1 MAAVNRPVLH
11 MYHTE
16 GAGGGH
22 APDLIKSAAFPNIL
36 PSSTN
41 PTLPY
46 THTVDEHLDMV
57 MITHHLNAAIPRRYR
72 ILQIHVFVKKRLQLK
87 MFCKI
92 WVYLSMI
99 SFRFTGNG
107 PF

>member
-1 MAAVNRPVLH
+1 

-22 APDLIKSAAFPNIL
+22 APDLIKSAAYSNIL

-46 THTVDEHLDMV
+46 THNTVDEH
-57 MITHHLNAAIPRRYR
+57 
-72 ILQIHVFVKKRLQLK
+72 
-87 MFCKI
+87 
-92 WVYLSMI
+92 
-99 SFRFTGNG
+99 FRHGYDYS
-107 PF
+107 PS

>member
-1 MAAVNRPVLH
+1 MKQDLWKTQWQLLKTVYH

-22 APDLIKSAAFPNIL
+22 APDLIKSAAFSNIL

-46 THTVDEHLDMV
+46 T
-57 MITHHLNAAIPRRYR
+57 
-72 ILQIHVFVKKRLQLK
+72 
-87 MFCKI
+87 
-92 WVYLSMI
+92 
-99 SFRFTGNG
+99 
-107 PF
+107 

>member
-1 MAAVNRPVLH
+1 MDVADEFDVQIALHADTLNEAGFMEDTMAAVKTVFY

-22 APDLIKSAAFPNIL
+22 APDLIKSASYPNIL

-46 THTVDEHLDMV
+46 TQYC
-57 MITHHLNAAIPRRYR
+57 RRTLRYG
-72 ILQIHVFVKKRLQLK
+72 
-87 MFCKI
+87 
-92 WVYLSMI
+92 YDY
-99 SFRFTGNG
+99 T
-107 PF
+107 PFKCIYP